1 MILTRNYMFSL
12 REPTL
17 IIINNTLISHYF
29 FSEHGKHRIDKN
41 FRFFRDF
48 CVQRKKETNL
58 SFVIFLH
65 NFSFSSG
72 KSSIFASSNKVDT
85 PSLLHINSISCPS
98 FRWSIYGQTMVKRWS
113 MLRVRTNYFRKEKI
127 WLK

>member
-1 MILTRNYMFSL
+1 MFSL

-17 IIINNTLISHYF
+17 TIINNTLISHYF
-29 FSEHGKHRIDKN
+29 FSEHGKHGIDKN

-65 NFSFSSG
+65 
-72 KSSIFASSNKVDT
+72 KSSFFQEKTV
-85 PSLLHINSISCPS
+85 SLQAVT
-98 FRWSIYGQTMVKRWS
+98 R
-113 MLRVRTNYFRKEKI
+113 
-127 WLK
+127 

>member
-1 MILTRNYMFSL
+1 MFSL

-48 CVQRKKETNL
+48 CVQRKKKR
-58 SFVIFLH
+58 IY
-65 NFSFSSG
+65 
-72 KSSIFASSNKVDT
+72 
-85 PSLLHINSISCPS
+85 LL
-98 FRWSIYGQTMVKRWS
+98 
-113 MLRVRTNYFRKEKI
+113 
-127 WLK
+127 

>member
-1 MILTRNYMFSL
+1 MFRCHEYYYCDCKYTTFSRNK
-12 REPTL
+12 EQKTGKNVL
-17 IIINNTLISHYF
+17 IHLKSC
-29 FSEHGKHRIDKN
+29 K
-41 FRFFRDF
+41 
-48 CVQRKKETNL
+48 L
-58 SFVIFLH
+58 IFLLPNFPKH
-65 NFSFSSG
+65 NYQNIACDFLAKIFFLSE
-72 KSSIFASSNKVDT
+72 KSSIFADSNKVDT

>member
-1 MILTRNYMFSL
+1 MFSL

-48 CVQRKKETNL
+48 CVQRKKKG
-58 SFVIFLH
+58 FIFCDFLAQ
-65 NFSFSSG
+65 
-72 KSSIFASSNKVDT
+72 IF
-85 PSLLHINSISCPS
+85 
-98 FRWSIYGQTMVKRWS
+98 FF
-113 MLRVRTNYFRKEKI
+113 FRKK
-127 WLK
+127 